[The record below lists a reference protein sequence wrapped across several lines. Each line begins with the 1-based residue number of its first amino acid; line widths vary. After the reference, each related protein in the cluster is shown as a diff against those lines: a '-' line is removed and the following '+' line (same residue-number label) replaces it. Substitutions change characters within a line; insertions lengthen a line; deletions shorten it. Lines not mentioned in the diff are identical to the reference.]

1 MLNKIGK
8 KHKERIANGGSEL
21 LTFKAKYYQNK
32 GKSDLTGKFYRL
44 DDVRSYQFA
53 HALPKGTYP
62 KYRNNVNNIVFVDS
76 IEQHHRVDSMIA
88 GEKYY
93 VQELVEN
100 GELIP
105 RLKEKRFF
113 SCKQNLHVPETCKN

>member
-1 MLNKIGK
+1 MINKIGK

-21 LTFKAKYYQNK
+21 ITFKEKYYLNK
-32 GKSDLTGKFYRL
+32 GRSDLTGKFYKL

-76 IEQHHRVDSMIA
+76 IEQHHRVDSQIA
-88 GEKYY
+88 GGKYY

-113 SCKQNLHVPETCKN
+113 SCKQN

>member
-1 MLNKIGK
+1 MINKIGQRHK
-8 KHKERIANGGSEL
+8 KRMERGGSEL

-44 DDVRSYQFA
+44 DDLVARQFA

-62 KYRNNVNNIVFVDS
+62 KYRNDVNNIVFVDNV
-76 IEQHHRVDSMIA
+76 EQHHRVDSMVA

-100 GELIP
+100 GQLIP
-105 RLKEKRFF
+105 RLKEKRYF
-113 SCKQNLHVPETCKN
+113 SCKEKAENLTR

>member
-21 LTFKAKYYQNK
+21 ITFKAKYIQNR

-76 IEQHHRVDSMIA
+76 IEQHHRVDSIIA

-93 VQELVEN
+93 VKELVDAW
-100 GELIP
+100 ELIQ
-105 RLKEKRFF
+105 RLKSKRLF
-113 SCKQNLHVPETCKN
+113 SCKENLQDKEICKN